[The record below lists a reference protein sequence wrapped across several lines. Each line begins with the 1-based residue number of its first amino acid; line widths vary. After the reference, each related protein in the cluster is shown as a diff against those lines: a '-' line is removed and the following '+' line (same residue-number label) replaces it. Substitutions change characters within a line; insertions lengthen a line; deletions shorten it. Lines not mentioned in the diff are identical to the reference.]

1 MQYDHS
7 RAALVFAIPAPCF
20 SFSTCVRSLTVY
32 TVGRMARFIVPGVV
46 VACRHLQHRS
56 LQRGQGREHV
66 VAPPILVMHAC
77 QHVLDEQAAPLPVVV
92 LVDELLRRRPWL
104 AMKSTETTAN
114 LDDRRGRK
122 AAVFHSRR
130 AIHPWG
136 PSRGRAARRM
146 VVSPAPAW
154 RPSEPLAP
162 INSVSPERPLHT
174 ASAWVVME
182 AAGELAKIN

>member
-1 MQYDHS
+1 
-7 RAALVFAIPAPCF
+7 
-20 SFSTCVRSLTVY
+20 
-32 TVGRMARFIVPGVV
+32 
-46 VACRHLQHRS
+46 
-56 LQRGQGREHV
+56 
-66 VAPPILVMHAC
+66 
-77 QHVLDEQAAPLPVVV
+77 
-92 LVDELLRRRPWL
+92 
-104 AMKSTETTAN
+104 MKSTETIAN

-136 PSRGRAARRM
+136 PSHEWWSRL
-146 VVSPAPAW
+146 PAW

-182 AAGELAKIN
+182 AAGELAKIS